1 MSQVVSQ
8 EKVKDKKVPEPF
20 GSYVIVRPKDLEK
33 KSKGGII
40 IARQDEERARGATTE
55 GIVVAIGPL
64 AFKDEMNPSGLE
76 WYRIGDRVIFVKYGG
91 KFITYDDELYIVFRY
106 EDILCR
112 LEEDVKFHDGEGD

>member
-8 EKVKDKKVPEPF
+8 EKVKKIPEPL
-20 GSYVIVRPKDLEK
+20 GSYVVVRPKDLEK